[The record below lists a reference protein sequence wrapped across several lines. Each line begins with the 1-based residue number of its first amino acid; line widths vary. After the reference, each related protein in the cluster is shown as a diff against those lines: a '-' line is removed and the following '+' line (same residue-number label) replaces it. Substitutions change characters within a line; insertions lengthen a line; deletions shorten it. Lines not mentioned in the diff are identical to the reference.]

1 MLTSLKSE
9 TGHFQAQ
16 PVYVEARD
24 TMDKHKP
31 KGDFSGNLESDKMKN
46 HLALKELKPPSSN
59 GCYREK
65 KNQNQWLL
73 KVGYPILSQY
83 YKKDLFFIQNGAS
96 WSLRTSQLTPT

>member
-1 MLTSLKSE
+1 MTNTEQKKPSAEKMLTSLKSE

-31 KGDFSGNLESDKMKN
+31 KRDFSGNLESDKMKN

-59 GCYREK
+59 GCYRGK
-65 KNQNQWLL
+65 K
-73 KVGYPILSQY
+73 KIKISGC
-83 YKKDLFFIQNGAS
+83 
-96 WSLRTSQLTPT
+96 